1 MWFRK
6 IKVCNV
12 GPFADLTLD
21 LTRGSIGV
29 FGRNGKGKSTIL
41 NLLYALATNDF
52 GRFDGVKSEMIRN
65 TADPKAEAYIQGEI
79 AHNGV
84 VLDITRNFK
93 PTKAKPGTVLTVSG
107 GTDAAVTQIT
117 DANKAQAKIYEVL
130 GVDGKMLDLYVFKT
144 QDKIYDFLTSI
155 PSERAKAYA
164 TLCRTEVCEKL
175 WDTLGEFLNKDKEVN
190 TEIVDNS
197 DELTSQVGELEQE
210 LEKLETRKGQAAEKL
225 VDDGPRAKYEK
236 RVKDADRLVHLEEER
251 LEVEGEI
258 STAEAAL
265 KKKKKAMEEAQA
277 ACTEVEDK
285 YDKRKSKADDTRA
298 ALKAW
303 EAYKT
308 YRRQRKKLNEEKEA
322 LGFEAEKN
330 NPPAAPDDVDKLE
343 AGKKKLA
350 RIEAELE
357 EAQGIVAAFKV
368 TGQTACPTCKTPVDH
383 LKDHLAK
390 MQEKVQTLP
399 GEIKRLEDKIEAIES
414 YQSAARKY
422 EKWKAGYDAR
432 VAANGKSL
440 AGLQSVEAP
449 DGDAD
454 ELQQW
459 LDRFE
464 KVKKELDAA
473 TVTRRQ
479 AEREYETADTRLKQ
493 KKERLAE
500 IRQKEAEIEPD
511 EAKLEKA
518 KRRLAEHVTATN
530 EISSLEGE
538 IKGVRKQI
546 DAKKEDLKKL
556 KAKLK
561 RTRKIRQMVK
571 IIEGAR
577 EVLHRDRLPRR
588 VAQMNLSRMEGDIN
602 DHLKFFGD
610 PYWVESNEE
619 LSFVVHKAGEPPQ
632 NAGRLSTGQRVILA
646 LSFWPAVASL
656 WSAELGMLALDEP
669 TANLDGENRKFL
681 RDALGAMT
689 AKVRGQRQLIM
700 VTHDP
705 DLRTAFDQVI
715 DLGG

>member
-6 IKVCNV
+6 LKVVNV
-12 GPFADLTLD
+12 GPFADLSLD

-29 FGRNGKGKSTIL
+29 FGRNGRGKSTVL
-41 NLLYALATNDF
+41 NLLYGLATNDF
-52 GRFDGVKSEMIRN
+52 GRFDGVKSEMVRS

-79 AHNGV
+79 EHNGR

-93 PTKAKPGTVLTVSG
+93 PTKAKPGTVLVCDGETV
-107 GTDAAVTQIT
+107 T

-144 QDKIYDFLTSI
+144 QDRIYDFLTSI

-164 TLCRTEVCEKL
+164 TLCRTEVCERL
-175 WDTLGEFLNKDKEVN
+175 WDMLGDFLNKDKEVN
-190 TEIVDNS
+190 TETVDNS
-197 DELTSQVGELEQE
+197 DELTGQVADLEHELVE
-210 LEKLETRKGQAAEKL
+210 LGLRKEQAAEKL
-225 VDDGPRAKYEK
+225 CEDKYREKYER
-236 RVKDADRLVHLEEER
+236 RVRDADRLAHLAEER
-251 LEVEGEI
+251 LAVEGEV
-258 STAEAAL
+258 SVAEATL
-265 KKKKKAMEEAQA
+265 KKRKRAMEEAQA
-277 ACTEVEDK
+277 ACAEVEEK

-303 EAYKT
+303 EAYKA
-308 YRRQRKKLNEEKEA
+308 YRRQRKKLNEEKGA
-322 LGFEAEKN
+322 LGFEGDRN
-330 NPPAAPDDVDKLE
+330 TPPEPVEDADKLE

-350 RIEAELE
+350 RIEQELE
-357 EAQGIVAAFKV
+357 EAQAVVAAFKV
-368 TGQTACPTCKTPVDH
+368 TGQTACPTCKTPVAH

-399 GEIKRLEDKIEAIES
+399 AEVARLEAKVEAIED
-414 YQSAARKY
+414 YQAAARKY

-432 VAANGKSL
+432 VAANAKSL
-440 AGLQSVEAP
+440 AALQSVEAP

-454 ELQQW
+454 ELRQW

-464 KVKKELDAA
+464 TLKKELDAA
-473 TVTRRQ
+473 HAARRG
-479 AEREYETADTRLKQ
+479 AERDFEKAEDAVKA
-493 KKERLAE
+493 KKTRLAE
-500 IRQKEAEIEPD
+500 IRQKEAEIELD
-511 EAKLEKA
+511 AAKLEKA
-518 KRRLAEHVTATN
+518 KRRLAEHLTATN

-538 IKGVRKQI
+538 VKGVRKQI
-546 DAKKEDLKKL
+546 DAKKEELRRL

-561 RTRKIRQMVK
+561 RTRKVRQMAK
-571 IIEGAR
+571 IVEAAR

-610 PYWVESNEE
+610 PYWVEANEE

-646 LSFWPAVASL
+646 LAFWPAVASL

-681 RDALGAMT
+681 RDALGAMA
-689 AKVRGQRQLIM
+689 AKVRGHRQLIM

-705 DLRTAFDQVI
+705 DLRAAFDQVI

>member
-6 IKVCNV
+6 LTVCNV
-12 GPFADLTLD
+12 GPFESLTLD

-41 NLLYALATNDF
+41 NLLYGLATNDF
-52 GRFDGVKSEMIRN
+52 GRFDGVKSEMVRS
-65 TADPKAEAYIQGEI
+65 TADPKAEAYIQGEVE
-79 AHNGV
+79 HNGR

-93 PTKAKPGTVLTVSG
+93 PTKAKPGTVLVCDGET
-107 GTDAAVTQIT
+107 IT

-130 GVDGKMLDLYVFKT
+130 GVDGKLLDLYVFKQ

-164 TLCRTEVCEKL
+164 TLCRTEQCEKI
-175 WDTLGEFLNKDKEVN
+175 WDMLGEFLNKDKEVN
-190 TEIVDNS
+190 AEIVDNS
-197 DELTSQVGELEQE
+197 DELTAEISEFEQE
-210 LEKLETRKGQAAEKL
+210 LERLETRKGVAAEKL
-225 VDDGPRAKYEK
+225 CDDGPRAKYEK
-236 RVKDADRLVHLEEER
+236 RVKDADRLVHLDEER
-251 LEVEGEI
+251 LEVEGEV
-258 STAEAAL
+258 SQAETTL
-265 KKKKKAMEEAQA
+265 KKRRKAQDEAQA
-277 ACTEVEDK
+277 ACKEVEDK
-285 YDKRKSKADDTRA
+285 YDKRKTKADDTRA

-303 EAYKT
+303 ESYKA

-322 LGFEAEKN
+322 LAAEAERN
-330 NPPAAPDDVDKLE
+330 SPPDPVADADKLE
-343 AGKKKLA
+343 AGKRKLLKA
-350 RIEAELE
+350 ESELE
-357 EAQGIVAAFKV
+357 EAHKVVAAFQV
-368 TGQTACPTCKTPVDH
+368 TGRTECPTCKTPVDH
-383 LKDHLAK
+383 IKDHLEAMK
-390 MQEKVQTLP
+390 KKVQELP
-399 GEIKRLEDKIEAIES
+399 AEIARMEKKVEAVEDYLEAV
-414 YQSAARKY
+414 RKY
-422 EKWKAGYDAR
+422 EKWKAGYDAK
-432 VAANGKSL
+432 VAANTKSL
-440 AGLQSVEAP
+440 AALQSVEAP

-464 KVKKELDAA
+464 KLKKDLDAA
-473 TVTRRQ
+473 HVARRG
-479 AEREYETADTRLKQ
+479 AERDFEKAEDALKAKKARLVGITQ
-493 KKERLAE
+493 KMSE
-500 IRQKEAEIEPD
+500 ITLD
-511 EAKLEKA
+511 SDKLEKA
-518 KRRLAEHVTATN
+518 KRRLAEHLTATN
-530 EISSLEGE
+530 EIAALDGE

-546 DAKKEDLKKL
+546 DGKKEDLKKL

-561 RTRKIRQMVK
+561 RTRKVRQMAKV
-571 IIEGAR
+571 IEGAR

-602 DHLKFFGD
+602 EQLKFFGD

-632 NAGRLSTGQRVILA
+632 AAGRLSTGQRVILA
-646 LSFWPAVASL
+646 LAFWPSVASL

-669 TANLDGENRKFL
+669 TANLDAENRKFL

-689 AKVRGQRQLIM
+689 AKVRGERQLIM